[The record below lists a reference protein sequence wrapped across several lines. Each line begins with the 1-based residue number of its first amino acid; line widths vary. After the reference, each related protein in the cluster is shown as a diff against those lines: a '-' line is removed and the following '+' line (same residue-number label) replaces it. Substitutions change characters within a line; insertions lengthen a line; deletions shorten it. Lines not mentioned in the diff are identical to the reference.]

1 MRAATTV
8 AWGVVA
14 WLHGCM
20 GMGPGAWAGGESGWG
35 YPRSEAGP
43 PLPNGGYAL
52 ELDEPVVPVVGRPGT
67 DLGLLIALHQVKPTI
82 LGSEAVLDSHGSL
95 DDAGLEMY
103 PGIKSKLRSL
113 QHTEE

>member
-1 MRAATTV
+1 MA
-8 AWGVVA
+8 A
-14 WLHGCM
+14 WLHGH
-20 GMGPGAWAGGESGWG
+20 GAWAGGESGWG

-52 ELDEPVVPVVGRPGT
+52 ELDEPVVAVGWPDT

-113 QHTEE
+113 QHNEE